1 MSRGLSLLMTTDAI
15 GGVWQYSLDLA
26 AALVPLGVTTTLVTL
41 GPRATAA
48 QRGEAADAGIAL
60 IESGLPID
68 WLCDGPEPIHAA
80 GERIAAIAAAR
91 KVDLVQL
98 NMPTLG
104 AQVRFA
110 VPVVAVMHGCIATWW
125 DAAHGSTLPSE
136 FRWQRTATHQALI
149 AADAVVA
156 PSVTHAG
163 EVARHYGL
171 VHAPLAIHN
180 GRTPLVEPAA
190 TAPARRLFT
199 AGRLWDL
206 VKDTALLDAV
216 AARVPVPFRAA
227 GATRGPHGETV
238 TPHHLVL
245 LGQLD
250 TGALTAELAARPIF
264 VSAARF
270 EPFGLA
276 VLEAAAA
283 GCPLILSDI
292 PTFRELWDGAATFV
306 AVGDEHGYVAAIDA
320 LLDDPARAVTLG
332 DAARARAARY
342 TPATTAAQMAALYA
356 QLVDT
361 RRVAA

>member
-1 MSRGLSLLMTTDAI
+1 MSRGLSLLMTADAI

-26 AALVPLGVTTTLVTL
+26 AALAPLGVATTLVTL

-48 QRGEAADAGIAL
+48 QRAEAAGAGVTL
-60 IESGLPID
+60 IESDLPID
-68 WLCDGPEPIHAA
+68 WLCEGPEPIHAA
-80 GERIAAIAAAR
+80 GEQIAAIAAAR
-91 KVDLVQL
+91 QVDLVQL

-104 AQVRFA
+104 ARARFG
-110 VPVVAVMHGCIATWW
+110 VPVVAVMHGCISTWW
-125 DAAHGSTLPSE
+125 DAAHGTTLPAPY
-136 FRWQRTATHQALI
+136 RWQRMLTHQALI
-149 AADAVVA
+149 AAGAVVA
-156 PSVTHAG
+156 PSATHAG

-171 VHAPLAIHN
+171 VDAPLAIHN
-180 GRTPLVEPAA
+180 GRTPLVEPGAA
-190 TAPARRLFT
+190 APARRLFT

-206 VKDTALLDAV
+206 VKDSALLDAV

-238 TPHHLVL
+238 EPDHLDL

-250 TGALTAELAARPIF
+250 TVTLAAELATQPVF

-292 PTFRELWDGAATFV
+292 STFRELWDGAATFV
-306 AVGDEHGYVAAIDA
+306 SVGDEDGYVAAIEA
-320 LLDDPARAVTLG
+320 VLDDPAHAVVLG
-332 DAARARAARY
+332 DAARARAERY
-342 TPATTAAQMAALYA
+342 TPAATAAQMAPLYA
-356 QLVDT
+356 RLVDA

>member
-1 MSRGLSLLMTTDAI
+1 MNSGLSLLMTADAI

-26 AALVPLGVTTTLVTL
+26 GALAPLGVATTLVTL

-48 QRGEAADAGIAL
+48 QRSEAADAGVTL
-60 IESGLPID
+60 VESGLPID
-68 WLCDGPEPIHAA
+68 WLCDGPEPIVAA
-80 GERIAAIAAAR
+80 GEQIAAIAAAR

-104 AQVRFA
+104 ARARFS

-125 DAAHGSTLPSE
+125 DAAHGTTLPIE
-136 FRWQRTATHQALI
+136 YRWQRSATHQALI

-156 PSVTHAG
+156 PSATHAG

-171 VHAPLAIHN
+171 LHPPLAIHN
-180 GRTPLVEPAA
+180 GRTPLVERRAD
-190 TAPARRLFT
+190 APARSLFT

-216 AARVPVPFRAA
+216 ASRLPVGFRAA

-238 TPHHLVL
+238 VPDHLML
-245 LGQLD
+245 LGQLG
-250 TGALTAELAARPIF
+250 TTALTAELATRPIF

-283 GCPLILSDI
+283 GCPLVLSDI

-306 AVGDEHGYVAAIDA
+306 PPGDEDGYVAASEA
-320 LLDDPARAVTLG
+320 LLDDPMQAATSG
-332 DAARARAARY
+332 DAARARAAQY
-342 TPATTAAQMAALYA
+342 TPAATAAAMASLYA
-356 QLVDT
+356 RLVDE

>member
-1 MSRGLSLLMTTDAI
+1 MSRGLSLLMTADAI

-48 QRGEAADAGIAL
+48 QRAEAAGAGVTL
-60 IESGLPID
+60 IESDLPID

-80 GERIAAIAAAR
+80 GEQIAAIAAAR
-91 KVDLVQL
+91 HVDLVQL

-104 AQVRFA
+104 AQARFG
-110 VPVVAVMHGCIATWW
+110 VPVVAVMHGCISTWW
-125 DAAHGSTLPSE
+125 DAAHGTTLPAAY
-136 FRWQRTATHQALI
+136 RWQRILTQQALV

-156 PSVTHAG
+156 PSATHATD
-163 EVARHYGL
+163 VARHYGL
-171 VHAPLAIHN
+171 VDAPLAIHN

-190 TAPARRLFT
+190 GAPAQRLFT
-199 AGRLWDL
+199 AGRLWDQ

-216 AARVPVPFRAA
+216 ASRLPVAFRAA
-227 GATRGPHGETV
+227 GTTRGPHDETV
-238 TPHHLVL
+238 APDHLAL

-250 TGALTAELAARPIF
+250 TAALTAELATRPIF

-283 GCPLILSDI
+283 GCPLVLSDI

-306 AVGDEHGYVAAIDA
+306 PVGDENGYVAAIGA
-320 LLDDPARAVTLG
+320 LLDDPRQATMLG
-332 DAARARAARY
+332 DAARTRAARY
-342 TPATTAAQMAALYA
+342 TPAATAVQMAALYA
-356 QLVDT
+356 RLVDAQ
-361 RRVAA
+361 RVAA